1 MIGNIIYGETCQG
14 TLNYVLGK
22 EGMRI
27 LGYGNTF
34 SQNITPKFFGNVLH
48 FQGQRNATKNRYA
61 HISLNLPHGE
71 HLNDATFFKISEE
84 YIDSMGYGE
93 QPYVVVRHTDT
104 KHEHVHIVTTNVK
117 EDGKLLSIY
126 NSYRRN
132 IAAHQALERKYGLSP
147 SPNTKQERELPLY
160 RLPELKIDVDNTQ
173 GTRFYIQ
180 DVLNTILQKYKVRSF
195 EELARLVKPY
205 HIEVRQTNSKSGRIG
220 VAYGL
225 NNQQG
230 YRTRFI
236 NGSEVHRQLSGPK
249 LQKVFNIHS
258 QSKLL
263 PMHRKRLLKQIET
276 TYNLFKTIH
285 PQDLKEV
292 LKNYQNIDIKLD
304 TKGYNILGYTIYD
317 KSRYVFREKELSKK
331 IRMQNRLDI
340 FGNSDAP
347 TKIDMESKQFKL
359 EVKKLLKE
367 AFGTSYIKS
376 QKQEGLYS
384 DYIAR
389 INPKEVSTHLLE
401 SKGFL
406 FLQRYVP
413 KDEKEILKMAFA
425 NAYPNVRDE
434 LYERETTK
442 EEETLKNKF
451 RLISKVLEKGIFN
464 VGKKGGSV
472 RHLFQSLGVRYHNNQ
487 LLYADSNKHSLPA
500 QIRKLDFPDSME
512 EYVSKVFVRQNH
524 QVLETLTASNQEI
537 HPKPTATAI
546 FLPMVFPQL
555 YERVN
560 IVHKQ
565 QFDTIALEAYVKYAD
580 RMHAD
585 FEKSPNDYI
594 AFFNAKGFYF
604 ERAKKGF
611 EVKSIYTDNK
621 ASCYLSKRTAS
632 YLKSIPNLT
641 AVLQNQN
648 SVINTLVEDGR
659 DNLKN
664 LWAGYLAEKG
674 LYTSAAYM
682 MTIENIEPNLHK
694 EIVEHH
700 MENGLQKA
708 ILEANIKKS
717 IMENNRVLRKG
728 AHSVNSTSNNRGERE
743 EAYNGFKDELT
754 DWTKCK
760 RKKGRGLSF

>member
-1 MIGNIIYGETCQG
+1 MIGNIIYSETCQG

-27 LGYGNTF
+27 LGYGNIF
-34 SQNITPKFFGNVLH
+34 SQSISPKFFGSVLH

-61 HISLNLPHGE
+61 HISLSLPHGE
-71 HLNDATFFKISEE
+71 HLDDATFFRISEE
-84 YIDSMGYGE
+84 YMDSMGYGE
-93 QPYVVVRHTDT
+93 QPYIVVRHTDT

-117 EDGKLLSIY
+117 EDGKLLSIF

-132 IAAHQALERKYGLSP
+132 IAAHQDLERKYGLLPSP
-147 SPNTKQERELPLY
+147 SIKQERELPLL
-160 RLPELKIDVDNTQ
+160 RLPELKMDMDNTQ

-195 EELARLVKPY
+195 GELARLVKPY
-205 HIEVRQTNSKSGRIG
+205 HIEVRQTKSKSGRIG

-285 PQDLKEV
+285 PKDLKEV

-304 TKGYNILGYTIYD
+304 TKGNTILGYTIYD

-340 FGNSDAP
+340 FGNDDVP
-347 TKIDMESKQFKL
+347 TTIDIESKQFKL
-359 EVKKLLKE
+359 EVQKLIKE
-367 AFGTSYIKS
+367 AFRTSYIKS

-389 INPKEVSTHLLE
+389 INPKEVFTHLLE
-401 SKGFL
+401 AKGFL
-406 FLQRYVP
+406 VLQRYVP

-425 NAYPNVRDE
+425 NAYPKVRDE
-434 LYERETTK
+434 LYERETKK

-451 RLISKVLEKGIFN
+451 RLIGKVLEKQIFN
-464 VGKKGGSV
+464 VGTKEGSV

-487 LLYADSNKHSLPA
+487 LLFADSNKHSLPA
-500 QIRKLDFPDSME
+500 HIGKLDFPNSME

-524 QVLETLTASNQEI
+524 QVLEMLTAPNQGS
-537 HPKPTATAI
+537 HSTKPMATAI
-546 FLPMVFPQL
+546 FLPMVFPRL
-555 YERVN
+555 YERMN

-565 QFDTIALEAYVKYAD
+565 QFDTIALEAYVRYAE
-580 RMHAD
+580 RVHAA
-585 FEKSPNDYI
+585 FEKSPKDYI
-594 AFFNAKGFYF
+594 AFFNTKGFYF
-604 ERAKKGF
+604 EKGEGGF
-611 EVKSIYTDNK
+611 EVKSIYTDNNVSH
-621 ASCYLSKRTAS
+621 ALSKRTRR
-632 YLKSIPNLT
+632 YLDSIPNLN
-641 AVLQNQN
+641 AVLQEQDKF
-648 SVINTLVEDGR
+648 INGLVEDGR

-664 LWAGYLAEKG
+664 LWVGYLTEKG
-674 LYTSAAYM
+674 LYDRVAYLV
-682 MTIENIEPNLHK
+682 TNENIRPNLQK
-694 EIVEHH
+694 EIMQHH
-700 MENGLQKA
+700 LENGLQKA
-708 ILEANIKKS
+708 VREAVTKKS
-717 IMENNRVLRKG
+717 TMEHNRVLRKG
-728 AHSVNSTSNNRGERE
+728 AHATNSLLASTGKEE

-754 DWTKCK
+754 DWSKNKK
-760 RKKGRGLSF
+760 RGRGISF

>member
-34 SQNITPKFFGNVLH
+34 SQNISPKFFGNVLH

-61 HISLNLPHGE
+61 HISLSLPHGE
-71 HLNDATFFKISEE
+71 HLDDATFFKISEE
-84 YIDSMGYGE
+84 YMDSMGYRE

-117 EDGKLLSIY
+117 EDGKLLSIF

-132 IAAHQALERKYGLSP
+132 IAAHQALEKKYGLSP
-147 SPNTKQERELPLY
+147 SPSTKQERELPLY
-160 RLPELKIDVDNTQ
+160 RLPELKMDMDNTQ

-180 DVLNTILQKYKVRSF
+180 DVLNTILQRYKVRSF

-205 HIEVRQTNSKSGRIG
+205 HIEVRQTKSKSGRIG

-236 NGSEVHRQLSGPK
+236 NGSELHRQLSGPK

-276 TYNLFKTIH
+276 TYNLFKVIH

-304 TKGYNILGYTIYD
+304 TKVSAIAGYTIYD
-317 KSRYVFREKELSKK
+317 KSRYVFRERELSKD
-331 IRMQNRLDI
+331 IRMLNRMDI
-340 FGNSDAP
+340 FGNDDVP
-347 TKIDMESKQFKL
+347 TTIDIESKQFKL
-359 EVKKLLKE
+359 EVQKLIKE
-367 AFGTSYIKS
+367 AFRTSYIKS

-384 DYIAR
+384 DYIAK
-389 INPKEVSTHLLE
+389 INPQDVSTHLLE

-406 FLQRYVP
+406 FLHRYVP

-425 NAYPNVRDE
+425 KAYPQVRDE
-434 LYERETTK
+434 LYEQEIK
-442 EEETLKNKF
+442 KDEETLKNKF
-451 RLISKVLEKGIFN
+451 RLIGKVLEKQIFN
-464 VGKKGGSV
+464 VGTKGGSV
-472 RHLFQSLGVRYHNNQ
+472 RYLFQSLGVRYHNNQ

-500 QIRKLDFPDSME
+500 HIGKLDFPDSME

-524 QVLETLTASNQEI
+524 QVLEMLTEQNLENQTK
-537 HPKPTATAI
+537 PKAIAI
-546 FLPMVFPQL
+546 FLPMIFPRL
-555 YERVN
+555 YERMN
-560 IVHKQ
+560 AAHKK
-565 QFDTIALEAYVKYAD
+565 QFDTIALEAYVQYAE
-580 RMHAD
+580 RMHAN
-585 FEKSPNDYI
+585 FEKSPRDYI

-604 ERAKKGF
+604 KKGENGF
-611 EVKSIYTDNK
+611 EVKSIYTDNR
-621 ASCYLSKRTAS
+621 SSYTLPKRTGH
-632 YLKSIPNLT
+632 YLNSIPELT
-641 AVLQNQN
+641 SLLRQQD
-648 SVINTLVEDGR
+648 VIIHGLVKDGR

-664 LWAGYLAEKG
+664 LWAGYLMEQG
-674 LYTSAAYM
+674 LYNSVAYM
-682 MTIENIEPNLHK
+682 VTNENTKPNLHK
-694 EIVEHH
+694 EIVQHH
-700 MENGLQKA
+700 LENGLQKSIGDA
-708 ILEANIKKS
+708 VTKKS
-717 IMENNRVLRKG
+717 TIEHNHMLRRG
-728 AHSVNSTSNNRGERE
+728 THAVSSISNGRGETE

-754 DWTKCK
+754 DWRKYK
-760 RKKGRGLSF
+760 RKGISF